1 MTQEVRCEDHDLD
14 PMRASSPK
22 CGPFLNE
29 AAAFYFRFHDK
40 TRGFTGCYLHDPAAV
55 ICATH
60 PEWFE
65 TVGAPLTVT
74 IDGEAL
80 GRTREGGSGTPQRVT
95 IGINAEAVRGRFLE
109 ILKSGRLP

>member
-1 MTQEVRCEDHDLD
+1 MW
-14 PMRASSPK
+14 PS
-22 CGPFLNE
+22 LNE
-29 AAAFYFRFHDK
+29 AA
-40 TRGFTGCYLHDPAAV
+40 
-55 ICATH
+55 ATH

-65 TVGAPLTVT
+65 TVCAPLTVA

-80 GRTREGGSGTPQRVT
+80 GQTREGGNGPPQRVT